1 MGEAKQSLKDSP
13 LHLFFV
19 TRQPRTWQGL
29 KSYPGPISS
38 IGGQSAPMPT
48 ITLVHHRIPKSK
60 HQDGHY
66 LHYGRALLGR
76 LKVLVEA
83 VSL

>member
-1 MGEAKQSLKDSP
+1 M
-13 LHLFFV
+13 

-38 IGGQSAPMPT
+38 IGGQSTMPT
-48 ITLVHHRIPKSK
+48 ITLVHRIPKSK

-66 LHYGRALLGR
+66 LHYGRALLLR